1 MSMLRRTGHLTITHR
16 LTTKK
21 GRSFRTDPPALVT
34 APAIGHASAAP
45 LRGVALGVVVRP
57 VLDDLDADP
66 VALRVLV
73 VVSSVLDEP
82 HPNAVALGVVVGAVL
97 DEPHPNAVALGVAR
111 LLDVAP
117 FGHLAQRHVALG
129 VRLTRVALPVRHRCS
144 LGSSGAASIREP
156 TPGDCRFA
164 DLG

>member
-1 MSMLRRTGHLTITHR
+1 MSMLRRAGHLTITHPSDHEEGAVLSDR
-16 LTTKK
+16 PS
-21 GRSFRTDPPALVT
+21 RPCP
-34 APAIGHASAAP
+34 APAIGQASAAP

-97 DEPHPNAVALGVAR
+97 DEPHP
-111 LLDVAP
+111 
-117 FGHLAQRHVALG
+117 
-129 VRLTRVALPVRHRCS
+129 
-144 LGSSGAASIREP
+144 
-156 TPGDCRFA
+156 
-164 DLG
+164 